1 MYTHIILLR
10 GVIPTGKNRV
20 PMAQLREVMAAAGYG
35 RVRTWIASGNLLVDT
50 RESAPETAARVRAL
64 INQEI
69 GPDLAVIAR
78 SAEEVTRVLAD
89 NPFEEGAGHDPAR
102 VFYAFLESRPSDDK
116 LAALKQRDFGDNK
129 LVITDSAAY
138 MYIPGD
144 YTKAKLNAA
153 VLEKATGV
161 AITMRNG
168 NTLNKLVEMAYEKA

>member
-64 INQEI
+64 IKQEI
-69 GPDLAVIAR
+69 GPDLAVVAR
-78 SAEEVTRVLAD
+78 SPEEVARVLAD
-89 NPFEEGAGHDPAR
+89 NPFEGAGHDPAR
-102 VFYAFLESRPSDDK
+102 VFYAFFETRPGDDK

-129 LVITDSAAY
+129 LIITDFAAY

-168 NTLNKLVEMAYEKA
+168 NTLNKLVEMANERA

>member
-1 MYTHIILLR
+1 MRTFIILLR
-10 GVIPTGKNRV
+10 GVMPTGKNRV
-20 PMAQLREVMAAAGYG
+20 PMARLREVMAAAGYG

-69 GPDLAVIAR
+69 GPDLAVVAR
-78 SAEEVTRVLAD
+78 SPEEVARVLAD
-89 NPFEEGAGHDPAR
+89 NPFEGAGHDPAR
-102 VFYAFLESRPSDDK
+102 VFYAFFETRPGDDK

-129 LVITDSAAY
+129 LVITDFAAY

-153 VLEKATGV
+153 VLENATGV

-168 NTLNKLVEMAYEKA
+168 NTLNKLVEMANERA